1 MKKKKKFNTQQIFA
15 IIALIAMIAMFVA
28 GCLTYM

>member
-15 IIALIAMIAMFVA
+15 IIALIAMIAMFVTSCFA
-28 GCLTYM
+28 YM

>member
-15 IIALIAMIAMFVA
+15 IVALIAMIAMFVTS
-28 GCLTYM
+28 CLGYM

>member
-15 IIALIAMIAMFVA
+15 IVALIAMIAMFVTSCFA
-28 GCLTYM
+28 YM

>member
-15 IIALIAMIAMFVA
+15 IVALIAMIAMFVTS
-28 GCLTYM
+28 CLAYM